1 MIEIGKISFPYAIQ
15 SPTICGLMDDSGFIV
30 LHANLVPFIVFF
42 LSYEQK
48 VPVACFKLKFRSA
61 LFLI

>member
-1 MIEIGKISFPYAIQ
+1 VIEIGKISFPYAIQ

-42 LSYEQK
+42 S
-48 VPVACFKLKFRSA
+48 
-61 LFLI
+61 FL